1 MKVVQILPTISFGDA
16 VSNDA
21 IALGNAIRMMGY
33 HNSIFAENIDNR
45 LPKNTAKLISM
56 IPELSDEDIVIYH
69 LSTGTDLNYK
79 IKEISG
85 KKLMIYHNITPP
97 HFLQPYNFEAAQRC
111 GEGLKGAQYLADK
124 VEYVLADSNYNKR
137 DLESMGYQCKI
148 DVLPILIAFEDYK
161 KKPNEKIL
169 KKYDDDWVNIIFTGR
184 IAPNKKQEDVIAAFY
199 YYKKY
204 LNPKSRL
211 FLVGSGS
218 GMASYVSRLKKY
230 VRELGLSDVYFT
242 GHVKFDEILAYY
254 RIANVFLCMS
264 EHEGFCVPLVEAM
277 FFDVPIIAYD
287 SSAVGDT
294 LGGSGLLIEEKNF
307 GEIAGLIDRIV
318 SDSELRDKV
327 LFNQRIRLEDFNHD
341 KILNQFEKYLKGF
354 IEQRER

>member
-21 IALGNAIRMMGY
+21 IALGDAIRKMGY
-33 HNSIFAENIDNR
+33 HTSIFAENIDKR
-45 LPKNTAKLISM
+45 LPQNTVKSIRMISG
-56 IPELSDEDIVIYH
+56 LSDNDVVIYH

-79 IKEISG
+79 MKEIPG
-85 KKLMIYHNITPP
+85 RKLMIYHNITPP
-97 HFLQPYNFEAAQRC
+97 DFLRPYNLEAAQRC
-111 GEGLKGAQYLADK
+111 ESGLKEAQYLEDIIK
-124 VEYVLADSNYNKR
+124 YVLADSNYNKR

-161 KKPNEKIL
+161 RKPYEKIL
-169 KKYDDDWVNIIFTGR
+169 QKYDDDWVNLIFTGR
-184 IAPNKKQEDVIAAFY
+184 IAPNKKQEDIIASFY

-204 LNPKSRL
+204 FNPRSRL

-218 GMASYVSRLKKY
+218 GMELYESRLKKY
-230 VRELGLSDVYFT
+230 VRKLGLTDVYFT

-254 RIANVFLCMS
+254 RIADVFLCMS